1 MQIAQR
7 IISAEDKN
15 RAMKHELSLKPKLV
29 YVSYINDEAHRW
41 CNNVGGTTCENDAFY
56 GLAIS
61 SKPYNNG
68 IKDLINEYTQTPKM
82 QYSDQ
87 CIEMTLP
94 NKDCLLSFTD
104 KKIYI
109 WLTAYSCMKRI
120 FGSVNITS
128 ECSLLIKYVA
138 KYGLMKEYM
147 LSIKEII

>member
-1 MQIAQR
+1 
-7 IISAEDKN
+7 
-15 RAMKHELSLKPKLV
+15 MKHELSLKSKII
-29 YVSYINDEAHRW
+29 YVSCINKEAHRW
-41 CNNVGGTTCENDAFY
+41 RNNVSGTTCENDVFY

-68 IKDLINEYTQTPKM
+68 IKDLIGENIQTHKM
-82 QYSDQ
+82 QYSYQ
-87 CIEMTLP
+87 YSKMTLCK
-94 NKDCLLSFTD
+94 KDCLLSFTD